1 VIYTLFTRCE
11 SNALLKHILLKNIE
25 HDCIGKKMTTDIV
38 SNQQVEL
45 NTAFKVEGMKLHS
58 LSPKYLSL
66 SIITTLIVSFIVA
79 VVVVLVAIQP
89 FFSMPQKFLD
99 NYYIGL
105 LVLAFL
111 TIWSVLH
118 SVLAFPKKKYALR
131 EFDVHYQSG
140 LIFFRTVS
148 QPIMRIQH
156 IEIERGPIERSA
168 GLATLQVYSAGG
180 SGHTFEIPGLELAK
194 AIELRQFI
202 LNHKDV
208 SQDG

>member
-1 VIYTLFTRCE
+1 M
-11 SNALLKHILLKNIE
+11 SS
-25 HDCIGKKMTTDIV
+25 DIV
-38 SNQQVEL
+38 SNQQVNL
-45 NTAFKVEGMKLHS
+45 DGNFKVEDMSLHS
-58 LSPKYLSL
+58 LSPKYRSV
-66 SIITTLIVSFIVA
+66 SIIMSLVIGTIFITILLLFV
-79 VVVVLVAIQP
+79 IQP
-89 FFSMPQKFLD
+89 FFSMPQGFLD

-105 LVLAFL
+105 LIIGLL
-111 TIWSVLH
+111 TLWSVLYT
-118 SVLAFPKKKYALR
+118 VLAFPKMKYALR

-168 GLATLQVYSAGG
+168 GLSTLQVYSAGG
-180 SGHTFEIPGLELAK
+180 SGHTFEIPGLEYEK